1 MNKSGV
7 TLISTFLLLLVCP
20 TIQAITPSPAVATQE
35 GHGYCYIFA
44 DGFGIT
50 QTQEKV
56 LEYFQCYHDCGV
68 IHRDGDHVHYP
79 YAPLSLLTKYTVFHD
94 TKDLRGPTLW
104 KNLRNLKNI
113 HTSSLGQEEDIA
125 VLLEALNETISS
137 NPHHKIIGLGVSRGA
152 ATWINT
158 IGWLAQNE
166 PAKISNIVAL
176 VLEAP
181 FYDARLIARDILDK
195 ILHPLGIDFHNCC
208 TRWFTTTAL
217 RLFLAQHNPDGIQP
231 IKSIREMW
239 PGIVRPELPIFIIHS
254 QQDGL
259 IPINHSRKLV
269 KEFIRTGFKNVYFV
283 ETPTGNHAKLFWQ
296 SSSTIAC
303 TSLNLFYKN
312 NGLPYTEILSFEA
325 TSMDTAVETTLMQKM
340 HPSSEELERRI
351 TADTR
356 RPFVCSLWSA
366 LIQFVS

>member
-1 MNKSGV
+1 
-7 TLISTFLLLLVCP
+7 
-20 TIQAITPSPAVATQE
+20 
-35 GHGYCYIFA
+35 
-44 DGFGIT
+44 
-50 QTQEKV
+50 
-56 LEYFQCYHDCGV
+56 
-68 IHRDGDHVHYP
+68 
-79 YAPLSLLTKYTVFHD
+79 
-94 TKDLRGPTLW
+94 
-104 KNLRNLKNI
+104 
-113 HTSSLGQEEDIA
+113 
-125 VLLEALNETISS
+125 
-137 NPHHKIIGLGVSRGA
+137 
-152 ATWINT
+152 
-158 IGWLAQNE
+158 
-166 PAKISNIVAL
+166 
-176 VLEAP
+176 
-181 FYDARLIARDILDK
+181 
-195 ILHPLGIDFHNCC
+195 
-208 TRWFTTTAL
+208 
-217 RLFLAQHNPDGIQP
+217 
-231 IKSIREMW
+231 MW